1 MATILPTTDNPV
13 SFFGTYDIRA
23 IVSETFGETQYRRVA
38 HAFAQWLRQHCP
50 EPAEGYWM
58 AVGYDARTHSPQL
71 ESALVKG
78 LVEAGIHVVR
88 LGLVPTPAVYF
99 AEFLSAMDHSGL
111 PKLVGTMTV
120 TASHN
125 PAEYNGIKMTYDKKI
140 LNQVALKEV
149 KSLYVAQLTQPL
161 PEQTA
166 GSVTPIDLLPRYQTW
181 LQDHGQP
188 VSTPMKVVIDSGNA
202 TGGLVAPELFKA
214 LGCDVISLFEEPDG
228 RFPNHHPDPSS
239 HKNLKH
245 LIKTV
250 LTEKADFGMAFDGD
264 SDRLGIVDS
273 DGRVI
278 PGDILLLLFA
288 QHYTQTRSPQSP
300 PLVVVT
306 EVKCSQTLLD
316 QVDAVGGKVVMAPTG
331 HAFIKAAMRENNAVL
346 GGELSGHFFF
356 TDRYLGF
363 DDAFY
368 AAMRFLE
375 LLQTHRANERSFTSA
390 DLLAALPQT
399 HLSEEK
405 RIFCPPDLRPS
416 VMAQLGQRL
425 VTDLAQAGIDVK
437 EVITIDGLRAVI
449 EGGFILIR
457 PSNTEPCFTMRTE
470 TPNEAVEAT
479 VSATVN
485 KLLSELIPSQA

>member
-1 MATILPTTDNPV
+1 MVTILPTTENPAA
-13 SFFGTYDIRA
+13 FFGTYDIRA
-23 IVSETFGETQYRRVA
+23 VVSETFGAPQYRRVA
-38 HAFAQWLRQHCP
+38 HAVAAWLRQHHP

-58 AVGYDARTHSPQL
+58 AVGYDARTHSPEL
-71 ESALVKG
+71 EAALVEG
-78 LVEAGIHVVR
+78 LVETGIHVVR
-88 LGLVPTPAVYF
+88 LGLNPTPAVYF
-99 AEFLSAMDHSGL
+99 AEFLSDMDQSGL
-111 PKLVGTMTV
+111 PHLVGTMTV

-125 PAEYNGIKMTYDKKI
+125 PAEYNGLKITYGKKI
-140 LNQVALKEV
+140 LNQAALQEV
-149 KSLYVAQLTQPL
+149 KQLYVAQLNQPL
-161 PEQTA
+161 QVQGA
-166 GSVTPIDLLPRYQTW
+166 GSVTPIDLLPRYQAW
-181 LQDHGQP
+181 LQSHGQRVAMP
-188 VSTPMKVVIDSGNA
+188 IKVVIDSGNA
-202 TGGLVAPELFKA
+202 TGGLVAPELFRA
-214 LGCDVISLFEEPDG
+214 LGCEVISLFEEPDG
-228 RFPNHHPDPSS
+228 TFPNHHPDPSS

-250 LTEKADFGMAFDGD
+250 ITEKADFGMAFDGD

-288 QHYTQTRSPQSP
+288 QHYAQTRPEEAP
-300 PLVVVT
+300 ATVVVT

-316 QVDAVGGKVVMAPTG
+316 QVEAVGGKVVMAPTG

-375 LLQTHRANERSFTSA
+375 LLQAHRAQERLFTSA

-405 RIFCPPDLRPS
+405 RIFCPPEIRLE
-416 VMAQLGQRL
+416 VMRQLSSRL
-425 VTDLAQAGIDVK
+425 VSALNQAGVDVK
-437 EVITIDGLRAVI
+437 QVITIDGLRVVI
-449 EGGFILIR
+449 DGGFILIR
-457 PSNTEPCFTMRTE
+457 PSNTEPCLTMRTE
-470 TPNEAVEAT
+470 SPNETMEAQVTT
-479 VSATVN
+479 VINT
-485 KLLSELIPSQA
+485 LLMELIPSRT